1 MSEREVTEGSCVRNI
16 RYSENTL
23 DYFTPRRLRLA
34 QTLVVSDRGQITLPA
49 RVRKRMGIKGGD
61 VMILEDRPEE
71 IVLRPGIVLEYEFY
85 SDEQIAEWDAAD
97 TLDDQERER
106 LLEAV
111 ARLK

>member
-1 MSEREVTEGSCVRNI
+1 MLYAEYRIFGKYAILLTHKRVK
-16 RYSENTL
+16 
-23 DYFTPRRLRLA
+23 LA

-71 IVLRPGIVLEYEFY
+71 IVLRPGIVLELERY

-97 TLDDQERER
+97 RLDDKEHAR
-106 LLEAV
+106 LLQALNRRE
-111 ARLK
+111 

>member
-1 MSEREVTEGSCVRNI
+1 M
-16 RYSENTL
+16 
-23 DYFTPRRLRLA
+23 A

-71 IVLRPGIVLEYEFY
+71 IVLRPGIVLEFERY

-97 TLDDQERER
+97 RLDGEERAR
-106 LLEAV
+106 LLQALNL
-111 ARLK
+111 RK